1 MPDIL
6 VPTEELSI
14 HQNIIRWN
22 SFSEPLVESSTDFIS
37 GNASLLNIP
46 AVRVITDLLVS
57 FLYFIQ
63 DCFGALTDC

>member
-22 SFSEPLVESSTDFIS
+22 SFSESLVESSTDFIS
-37 GNASLLNIP
+37 GKASLLNIP
-46 AVRVITDLLVS
+46 AVRVITDLVVS
-57 FLYFIQ
+57 FL
-63 DCFGALTDC
+63 

>member
-37 GNASLLNIP
+37 GKASLLNIP
-46 AVRVITDLLVS
+46 AVRVITDLVS
-57 FLYFIQ
+57 FL
-63 DCFGALTDC
+63 